1 MYLNWRNFKK
11 MILIILIVDKYQNL
25 KGLSILLFTERILSK
40 K

>member
-25 KGLSILLFTERILSK
+25 KGLSILLFIERILSK